1 MKNNK
6 FDADGGLANIEKLPD
21 SLRGPLKEGVTKCR
35 NADAG
40 TVWNHICG
48 DKIQFQVKWP

>member
-6 FDADGGLANIEKLPD
+6 FDADGGLANIEKLPE
-21 SLRGPLKEGVTKCR
+21 SLRGPLKEGVSKCR

-40 TVWNHICG
+40 KV
-48 DKIQFQVKWP
+48 